1 MFSLTLKTISD
12 KKARFVFT
20 AVAVMLGVAFMAGTL
35 VLTDT
40 IKQTYDDL
48 AGQVYADTDAV
59 VRSASTVEAENKTTR
74 GTIDATVLEEVRAVP
89 GVEAAEPQVLGVAL
103 IVGRDGE
110 LLDSSRNRA
119 VPIGMGW
126 QHDERA
132 NPMEIV
138 DGAAP
143 VAANEI
149 VIDRASADAGEFS
162 VGDTVRVVG
171 KTGSAEY
178 TLAGVATYAGRDDAA
193 GAQVVAFAPET
204 AATVLGEPGAFDA
217 IHVVAAPGVSQAE
230 VAARVT
236 SEIANPGVE
245 VLTGVAAVEDA
256 RAASG
261 SQLSF
266 LNTFLMTFA
275 IVALLVGSFVIYNT
289 FSITVA
295 QRTKETALLR
305 AIGAKRKQVLR
316 SVMFESIITGL
327 FASAVG
333 VVAGIFTAKGIATA
347 FRTFGFEL
355 PATDAVV
362 NSSTIVISMVAGTVV
377 TVLAAY
383 VPARRASKV
392 APIAAMRDVSVD
404 RTGTSVPRAALGTIV
419 TVLGAASMAM
429 GLSGGGFTVVGL
441 GAVLVFVGV
450 AVLGPMIARPFT
462 RLLGMPLPRLRGMA
476 GTVARENA
484 ARNPRRSAA
493 TASALM
499 IGVGLVAFI
508 TVFAASTKA
517 SINASIDNSV
527 RSEWIVETAW
537 GMGGLSPEATQR
549 LDALEETETVTPLRY
564 VPVSIDGSG
573 TEVTAFDPA
582 HVDDAIDL
590 HATAGDLTKLGTDD
604 LAVWQVTAE
613 QEGLNLGDTV
623 TMTFAETGAQR
634 FTVHTIYAEEGPT
647 SGYAISLAAFDANV
661 AQRVDSYVLVDPSS
675 GFSSEQVRHA
685 LETALDEYPN
695 ADVLTQDEFKGTI
708 ASQIDQMLNL
718 VYVLLFMALVIALF
732 GIANTLALSVFER
745 TREIGLLRAVGMSR
759 SQVRSSVRWE
769 SVLIAM
775 LGAVLGTGI
784 GLGFGYAMVQAL
796 RDKGIDELAIP
807 TMQLGYVTVLAAAAA
822 VLAAA
827 VPAYRAARLDVL
839 DSIEAGHD

>member
-1 MFSLTLKTISD
+1 MFSLTLKTIRA
-12 KKARFVFT
+12 KKARFVLT

-48 AGQVYADTDAV
+48 AGQVYKDTDAV
-59 VRSASTVEAENKTTR
+59 VRSASTVEADNVTTR
-74 GTIDATVLEEVRAVP
+74 GSIDAALLDQVRAVP
-89 GVEAAEPQVLGVAL
+89 SVAAAEPQVLGVAL
-103 IVGRDGE
+103 VVGPGGE

-119 VPIGMGW
+119 IPIGMAW
-126 QHDERA
+126 QTDDRI
-132 NPMEIV
+132 NPMELV

-143 VAANEI
+143 AAANEI
-149 VIDRASADAGEFS
+149 VIDRASADKGDFT
-162 VGDTVRVVG
+162 VGDKISVIG
-171 KTGSAEY
+171 QNGAAEY
-178 TLAGVATYAGRDDAA
+178 RLAGIATYAGKVDAA
-193 GAQVVAFAPET
+193 GAQVVAFTPAT
-204 AATVLGEPGAFDA
+204 ATQVLGTPGRYDA
-217 IHVVAAPGVSQAE
+217 IDVVAAPGVSQTE
-230 VAARVT
+230 LT
-236 SEIANPGVE
+236 SDLQTAIANPDVDVISGA
-245 VLTGVAAVEDA
+245 AAVAEA
-256 RAASG
+256 RTASG

-316 SVMFESIITGL
+316 SVMFESIVTGL
-327 FASAVG
+327 FASAIG
-333 VVAGIFTAKGIATA
+333 VVAGIFTAKGIALA
-347 FRTFGFEL
+347 FTGLGFAL
-355 PATDAVV
+355 PAGGTVV
-362 NSSTIVISMVAGTVV
+362 NSSTIVISMVVGTVV

-383 VPARRASKV
+383 VPARRAAKV

-404 RTGTSVPRAALGTIV
+404 RTGTSVRRAVIGTVV
-419 TVLGAASMAM
+419 TVVGAAFIAM
-429 GLSGGGFTVVGL
+429 GLSGGAIAPVGL

-450 AVLGPMIARPFT
+450 AVLGPVIARPFT
-462 RLLGMPLPRLRGMA
+462 KVLGAPLPRLRGMA

-517 SINASIDNSV
+517 SINASVDNSV
-527 RSEWIVETAW
+527 RTDWVVETAW
-537 GMGGLSPEATQR
+537 GMGGLSPEATKA
-549 LDALEETETVTPLRY
+549 LDALPETDTVTPLRY
-564 VPVSIDGSG
+564 APVSIDGSG
-573 TEVTAFDPA
+573 VDVTAFDPA
-582 HVDDAIDL
+582 QVAKAVDLQAIE
-590 HATAGDLTKLGTDD
+590 GDLAQLGPND
-604 LAVWQVTAE
+604 LAVWQVSATNR
-613 QEGLNLGDTV
+613 GLELGDTV
-623 TMTFAETGAQR
+623 TMTFADSGEQT
-634 FTVHTIYAEEGPT
+634 FTVRSIYDEQGPT
-647 SGYAISLAAFDANV
+647 NGYAISLAAFDANV
-661 AQRVDSYVLVDPSS
+661 ASHVDNYVLIDATK
-675 GFSSEQVRHA
+675 GYSSEQVRHA
-685 LETALDEYPN
+685 METTLDQYPN
-695 ADVLTQDEFKGTI
+695 ADVMTRDEYKGTV
-708 ASQIDQMLNL
+708 AAQIDQMLNL

-759 SQVRSSVRWE
+759 SQLRASVRWE

-775 LGAVLGTGI
+775 LGTALGTAI

-796 RDKGIDELAIP
+796 KDKGIGVLSIP
-807 TMQLGYVTVLAAAAA
+807 TTQLGYVIVTAAFAA

-827 VPAYRAARLDVL
+827 VPAYRASRLDVL
-839 DSIEAGHD
+839 ESVKGGTD